1 MSWTKHHG
9 KKEYLQRRYGNHAAY
24 CSPICPNCRHEL
36 SAIIMPPTSA
46 QRSNLFADLEARGL
60 NGGYD
65 QFVMQLEPVLQ
76 DMSKRGMPVSRAA
89 FDEAKAKLEQ
99 AQSEAWAAIQA
110 LVPDDVRACNPK
122 QGYKKEPKGAVL
134 GEKTEHGGEP
144 AVWGKRWF
152 QYGPP
157 TLPDIAREERWVKL
171 LEWAPSH
178 DGLVRYMQY
187 RKHEVPRDW
196 KTGKA
201 ITTEQEIERLA
212 RKTGDFLYAAVKSY
226 KNVQTLLSNHMKNW
240 EPGPDE
246 RVHPTFM
253 YDTGTGQLS
262 SRRPNAQNAPKH
274 GEGDKKDLA
283 NMFRG
288 MIQAKPGHVLIEC
301 VSPFTR
307 ILMKDLTWKVAGEL
321 KEGDEL
327 WGFDEH
333 VANGR
338 TDRRRVKSCQVT
350 NISRLRK
357 PCMELYTDKGM
368 VTCSLDHSWLRRYA
382 GKQRWVHAGALRTGD
397 RLAHFVLPWCKDTSW
412 EAGWLAGILDGE
424 GYTNR
429 SLGFGQN
436 EGIVTESAIPL
447 FRQKGFNFEPYGR
460 RRCKQFNLRNEEAF
474 AWMRCIGVLRPKRL
488 LAKAISNI
496 EGMAY
501 WGKSSSC
508 ANVLNVRL
516 VGEQE
521 VVAIET
527 TSHTFCAE
535 GLVSH
540 NCDYKSFH
548 AQTLAF
554 EAQDAEYLR
563 LAKLDIH
570 SYLTAHLVRHPDRD
584 RLLTLPDEDLR
595 EALGRIKKQHQFV
608 RDYKAKRAIL
618 GYGFGMGWRKLYMMN
633 REAFDTQADAKRTLD
648 TLDGIFPKACAW
660 RSEIRLKAHEQ
671 GYLLSRFGCVRW
683 FWEVMKWNG
692 SGWEPGGDDSESA
705 VAFLPANDAF
715 CHIKKAMLNLNR
727 AGLLAQF
734 GLINQIHD
742 ALMFECPLE
751 LGEECIKNVKMVM
764 EARSDVLVDPIVA
777 PNGLSVEV
785 GVSRGLSWDKMS
797 EVKV

>member
-1 MSWTKHHG
+1 M
-9 KKEYLQRRYGNHAAY
+9 QRKYNQYSG
-24 CSPICPNCRHEL
+24 PICPHCTHSL
-36 SAIIMPPTSA
+36 AAIIMPPTPA

-60 NGGYD
+60 SGSYD

-76 DMSKRGMPVSRAA
+76 DMSERGMPVSRTA
-89 FDEAKAKLEQ
+89 FDEAKVKLEQ
-99 AQSEAWAAIQA
+99 AQSDAWAAIQA

-134 GEKTEHGGEP
+134 GGKTEHGGEP
-144 AVWGKRWF
+144 AVWGQRDFIIDGDPLGEAKETRWC
-152 QYGPP
+152 
-157 TLPDIAREERWVKL
+157 KL
-171 LEWAPSH
+171 REWAPSH

-196 KTGKA
+196 RTGKA

-288 MIQAKPGHVLIEC
+288 MIRAPEGKVLLE
-301 VSPFTR
+301 
-307 ILMKDLTWKVAGEL
+307 
-321 KEGDEL
+321 
-327 WGFDEH
+327 FDY
-333 VANGR
+333 R
-338 TDRRRVKSCQVT
+338 
-350 NISRLRK
+350 
-357 PCMELYTDKGM
+357 
-368 VTCSLDHSWLRRYA
+368 
-382 GKQRWVHAGALRTGD
+382 
-397 RLAHFVLPWCKDTSW
+397 
-412 EAGWLAGILDGE
+412 
-424 GYTNR
+424 
-429 SLGFGQN
+429 
-436 EGIVTESAIPL
+436 
-447 FRQKGFNFEPYGR
+447 
-460 RRCKQFNLRNEEAF
+460 
-474 AWMRCIGVLRPKRL
+474 
-488 LAKAISNI
+488 
-496 EGMAY
+496 
-501 WGKSSSC
+501 
-508 ANVLNVRL
+508 
-516 VGEQE
+516 
-521 VVAIET
+521 
-527 TSHTFCAE
+527 
-535 GLVSH
+535 
-540 NCDYKSFH
+540 SFH

-570 SYLTAHLVRHPDRD
+570 SYLTAHLIRHPDRD

-751 LGEECIKNVKMVM
+751 LEEECIKNVKMVM
-764 EARSDVLVDPIVA
+764 EAPSDVLVDPIVA
-777 PNGLSVEV
+777 PGGLSVEV

-797 EVKV
+797 EVRT

>member
-9 KKEYLQRRYGNHAAY
+9 KKEYLQRKFSHGSHT
-24 CSPICPNCRHEL
+24 PVCPHCTHTL
-36 SAIIMPPTSA
+36 SAIIMPPTPA

-76 DMSKRGMPVSRAA
+76 DMSERGMPVSRVA

-110 LVPDDVRACNPK
+110 LVPDEVRACNPK

-144 AVWGKRWF
+144 ATWAKRWF
-152 QYGPP
+152 WINDG
-157 TLPDIAREERWVKL
+157 TKELPAASMVREERWVKL
-171 LEWAPSH
+171 LEWTPSH

-187 RKHEVPRDW
+187 RKHEVPKDW

-288 MIQAKPGHVLIEC
+288 MIRAPEGKVLLE
-301 VSPFTR
+301 
-307 ILMKDLTWKVAGEL
+307 
-321 KEGDEL
+321 
-327 WGFDEH
+327 FDY
-333 VANGR
+333 R
-338 TDRRRVKSCQVT
+338 
-350 NISRLRK
+350 
-357 PCMELYTDKGM
+357 
-368 VTCSLDHSWLRRYA
+368 
-382 GKQRWVHAGALRTGD
+382 
-397 RLAHFVLPWCKDTSW
+397 
-412 EAGWLAGILDGE
+412 
-424 GYTNR
+424 
-429 SLGFGQN
+429 
-436 EGIVTESAIPL
+436 
-447 FRQKGFNFEPYGR
+447 
-460 RRCKQFNLRNEEAF
+460 
-474 AWMRCIGVLRPKRL
+474 
-488 LAKAISNI
+488 
-496 EGMAY
+496 
-501 WGKSSSC
+501 
-508 ANVLNVRL
+508 
-516 VGEQE
+516 
-521 VVAIET
+521 
-527 TSHTFCAE
+527 
-535 GLVSH
+535 
-540 NCDYKSFH
+540 SFH

-751 LGEECIKNVKMVM
+751 LEEECIKNVKMVM
-764 EARSDVLVDPIVA
+764 EAQSDVLIDPIVA
-777 PNGLSVEV
+777 PSGLSVEV

-797 EVKV
+797 EVKA